1 MSLDISNLPDD
12 INTKITSYL
21 LYSNSSD
28 VTMKKLASV
37 SKTLNK
43 DVNMMLMIFENTNVK
58 KFTKFHYIENIL
70 PIVQQSIFSFDQLGS
85 ILIYIKDE
93 NFNKKE
99 LKKKLPLPKKDI
111 STTCLNN
118 TFIVYQVI
126 KHSVVLYHE
135 NDYDKNKI
143 IDEILFDLFDNIYNL
158 KTTSKDLI
166 IVNHDITNYDSSK
179 LDGTWHTI
187 GFNIYYIFEMYK
199 IFQTNKNINISHF
212 KSLSK
217 YILSDIE
224 EVNLRSIKFIAEQ
237 AISQEDNHY
246 LLIFSYMLFYFAKTV
261 DREKIIKI
269 LFRDEN
275 DTFSRRI
282 SVKELIKE
290 YTIGKLIY
298 DEDNIE
304 KIFQNFKKEFGII

>member
-158 KTTSKDLI
+158 
-166 IVNHDITNYDSSK
+166 
-179 LDGTWHTI
+179 
-187 GFNIYYIFEMYK
+187 
-199 IFQTNKNINISHF
+199 
-212 KSLSK
+212 
-217 YILSDIE
+217 
-224 EVNLRSIKFIAEQ
+224 
-237 AISQEDNHY
+237 
-246 LLIFSYMLFYFAKTV
+246 
-261 DREKIIKI
+261 
-269 LFRDEN
+269 
-275 DTFSRRI
+275 
-282 SVKELIKE
+282 
-290 YTIGKLIY
+290 
-298 DEDNIE
+298 
-304 KIFQNFKKEFGII
+304 